1 MSILEVFFAYFQE
14 ASCLSFRPSR
24 GYLPPNCL
32 GPRRW
37 RVAMSRINHHS
48 NKRQRPQK
56 RRPVAT
62 LASGEDDTRWSQRF
76 VVASYTWMLET
87 AASEVDEVDGPLW
100 IFVSLSRPNNLV
112 ITRNRSRAFG
122 AMKSWKSLGV
132 TGPKR
137 SPPSTGGRVGDFHP
151 KRGGGSFRWNM
162 DSWRKKADI
171 AVLIGLRLKL

>member
-62 LASGEDDTRWSQRF
+62 VASGEDDTRWSQRF

-132 TGPKR
+132 TCPFR
-137 SPPSTGGRVGDFHP
+137 EVPHQP
-151 KRGGGSFRWNM
+151 GGGLETSTRRGAVWSFRSRPWTAGE
-162 DSWRKKADI
+162 K
-171 AVLIGLRLKL
+171 RLTSRYKLD